1 MISRQHRFIVLIN
14 FMLSGI
20 FSHSL
25 PHSMMPHIS
34 AGTYK
39 SSGLSN
45 FKNHLGQLLVYKW
58 DMVLIKWKYLT
69 CNTVTYGTHL
79 CCPWHAITFR
89 RRAHV
94 ALFHTAMSLFPTFLW
109 LNHNEK
115 LQKSALWSL
124 YRKPTYS
131 FMPNIN
137 IPPGLT
143 VFRII

>member
-1 MISRQHRFIVLIN
+1 MF
-14 FMLSGI
+14 
-20 FSHSL
+20 
-25 PHSMMPHIS
+25 
-34 AGTYK
+34 
-39 SSGLSN
+39 
-45 FKNHLGQLLVYKW
+45 
-58 DMVLIKWKYLT
+58 LIKRKYLT

-79 CCPWHAITFR
+79 LSLTCYYIWKRQAYG
-89 RRAHV
+89 

-115 LQKSALWSL
+115 LQKSAFWSL